1 MGQAGG
7 GCHTPPS
14 FFSEFLKG
22 DLRFDAET
30 FSSYSLIPPGNFD
43 ASTVSL
49 LHLTLPWQPRVDT
62 RDRPF
67 FFQFSNSIAEL
78 VPFYIHY
85 HFESIFYKFTLFSDC
100 L

>member
-67 FFQFSNSIAEL
+67 FVFFPVFQQHCRISTFLLPLS
-78 VPFYIHY
+78 F
-85 HFESIFYKFTLFSDC
+85 
-100 L
+100 